1 MLHVAHDYKKLG
13 ARLAIPGRSSADNRA
28 VATLPA
34 EQPASA
40 LQQALRQFGAR
51 LFEAAPGLIT
61 WILLLSP
68 AWIPIIFQSPGALVV
83 ASAVLVFDIYWLIRA
98 ITVVTGV
105 YSTMLRMRRDM
116 AMDWLALCRED
127 RGKGV
132 LDPLQY
138 IHLSVIPTYTEP
150 YHVLEQTVQAIVD
163 SNYPSELMMV
173 GIITRETD
181 KPGWENV
188 ARLKEKFGPRLGGFY
203 HIKDPL
209 EPGIVVGK
217 SAAMNWGGRWMV
229 RVLTEEG
236 YDLRNILITDLDSD
250 YRVHPQYFAW
260 ISWHHAR
267 ETLRDYVIWQP
278 VPLFHNNIWQ
288 VPMAVR
294 IMSAA
299 TSQWQMFLHSRPHR
313 LVAFSSYTCSLDF
326 VHKVGYWDKDVI
338 PEDSRFYWKAFFT
351 FGKKFSVKSVYL
363 PLYGDSPN
371 SRDYASTHMSQYNQ
385 IKRWAWGITD
395 VPYVLARLFKHPEI
409 PLWLRIRRFMNLFLN
424 HLNWIFLP
432 LLLMFGAS
440 IPIWVSVDFSLTDL
454 GQTLWTYSGILLST
468 TLSTV
473 VFFLYFE
480 IRMLPPKPKEWPL
493 WKKAAVHLQYFAYPM
508 VGLVLSVLPALEAHT
523 RLLLGR
529 YLEYRVTE
537 KV

>member
-1 MLHVAHDYKKLG
+1 M
-13 ARLAIPGRSSADNRA
+13 
-28 VATLPA
+28 ATVPA
-34 EQPASA
+34 ERQATA
-40 LQQALRQFGAR
+40 VQVALRQFGAR
-51 LFEAAPGLIT
+51 LFEAAPGLVT
-61 WILLLSP
+61 WILLLAP

-83 ASAVLVFDIYWLIRA
+83 ALTVLLFDIYWLVRSV
-98 ITVVTGV
+98 TVVTGV
-105 YSTMLRMRRDM
+105 YSTLWRMRRDM
-116 AMDWLALCRED
+116 AKDWLALAHEQQT
-127 RGKGV
+127 KGGN
-132 LDPLQY
+132 DPIQY
-138 IHLSVIPTYTEP
+138 YHLCVIPTYTEP
-150 YHVLEQTVQAIVD
+150 YHVLERTVQAIVD
-163 SNYPSELMMV
+163 ANYPPELKLI

-188 ARLKEKFGPRLGGFY
+188 ARLKEKFGGQLKGFY

-209 EPGIVVGK
+209 EPGIVIGK

-236 YDLRNILITDLDSD
+236 YNLDQVLITDLDSD

-260 ISWHHAR
+260 ISAHHAR
-267 ETLRDYVIWQP
+267 EPLRDYVIWQP
-278 VPLFHNNIWQ
+278 VPLFHNNYWQ

-294 IMSAA
+294 IMSAS

-313 LVAFSSYTCSLDF
+313 LVAFSSYTCSLEF
-326 VHKVGYWDKDVI
+326 VRKVGYWDKDVI

-351 FGKKFSVKSVYL
+351 FGKRFSVKSVYL
-363 PLYGDSPN
+363 PIYGDSPHA
-371 SRDYASTHMSQYNQ
+371 RDYAATHTSQYNQ

-409 PLWLRIRRFMNLFLN
+409 PPVLRFRRFMNLFLN

-440 IPIWVSVDFSLTDL
+440 VPLWVSVDFSLTDL
-454 GQTLWTYSGILLST
+454 GQTLFLYSGILLST

-480 IRMLPPKPKEWPL
+480 TLLLPPKPANWPL
-493 WKKAAVHLQYFAYPM
+493 WKKGAVHFQYLLYPI
-508 VGLVLSVLPALEAHT
+508 VGLVMSVLPALEAHT
-523 RLLLGR
+523 RLLFGR

>member
-1 MLHVAHDYKKLG
+1 MAAVD
-13 ARLAIPGRSSADNRA
+13 ARR
-28 VATLPA
+28 PA
-34 EQPASA
+34 PPWR
-40 LQQALRQFGAR
+40 QALDQFGAR
-51 LFEAAPGLIT
+51 FFEATPGLIT

-68 AWIPIIFQSPGALVV
+68 AWIPIVFHTNGALFV
-83 ASAVLVFDIYWLIRA
+83 AAGVLLFDAYWVLRA
-98 ITVVTGV
+98 ISVVTGV
-105 YSTMLRMRRDM
+105 YSTLLKMRRDM
-116 AMDWLALCRED
+116 RTDWLARCREE
-127 RGKGV
+127 RSEGV
-132 LDPLQY
+132 EDPLSY
-138 IHLSVIPTYTEP
+138 FHLAVIPTYTEP
-150 YHVLEQTVQAIVD
+150 YHVLERTVQAIVD
-163 SNYPSELMMV
+163 SNYPDDLKLV

-181 KPGWENV
+181 KPGWANV
-188 ARLKEKFGPRLGGFY
+188 ARLKEKFGSRLRGFY

-229 RVLTEEG
+229 RVLTDEG
-236 YDLRNILITDLDSD
+236 YDLSRVLITDLDSD

-267 ETLRDYVIWQP
+267 QPLRDYAIWQP
-278 VPLFHNNIWQ
+278 VPLFHNNIWE

-294 IMSAA
+294 IMSAS

-363 PLYGDSPN
+363 PIYGDSPQ
-371 SRDYASTHMSQYNQ
+371 SKDYAATHTSQYNQ

-395 VPYVLARLFKHPEI
+395 VPYVLARFFKHPEI

-432 LLLMFGAS
+432 VLLMFGAS
-440 IPIWVSVDFSLTDL
+440 VPLWASLDFSLTDI
-454 GQTLWTYSGILLST
+454 GQTLWSVSGMLLGV

-473 VFFLYFE
+473 LFFLYFE
-480 IRMLPPKPKEWPL
+480 IRLLPPKPASWPFWRKGL
-493 WKKAAVHLQYFAYPM
+493 VYVQYFGYPM
-508 VGLVLSVLPALEAHT
+508 VGLMLSVLPALEAHT
-523 RLLLGR
+523 RLLFGR

>member
-1 MLHVAHDYKKLG
+1 MATAPA
-13 ARLAIPGRSSADNRA
+13 AR
-28 VATLPA
+28 
-34 EQPASA
+34 PASSLETA
-40 LQQALRQFGAR
+40 LHQFWTR
-51 LFEAAPGLIT
+51 LFEAGPGLVT
-61 WILLLSP
+61 WVLLLAP
-68 AWIPIIFQSPGALVV
+68 AWIPIIFSTPGALAV
-83 ASAVLVFDIYWLIRA
+83 AGAVLVFDVYWLLRA
-98 ITVVTGV
+98 LTVVAGV
-105 YSTMLRMRRDM
+105 NSTFRRMRRDM
-116 AMDWLALCRED
+116 KKDWLALCEED
-127 RGKGV
+127 RAQG
-132 LDPLQY
+132 LHDPLQY
-138 IHLSVIPTYTEP
+138 LHLSIIPTYTEP
-150 YHVLEQTVQAIVD
+150 YHVLENTVQAIVD
-163 SNYPSELMMV
+163 ANYPAELKMV

-188 ARLKEKFGPRLGGFY
+188 ERLKAKFGSRLRGLY

-209 EPGIVVGK
+209 EPGIVIGK

-236 YDLRNILITDLDSD
+236 YDLGKVLVTDLDSD

-267 ETLRDYVIWQP
+267 EPMRDYVIWQP

-294 IMSAA
+294 VMSAS
-299 TSQWQMFLHSRPHR
+299 TSQWQMFLHSQPHR
-313 LVAFSSYTCSLDF
+313 LVAFSSYTCSLAF
-326 VHKVGYWDKDVI
+326 VHQVGYWDKDVI

-351 FGKKFSVKSVYL
+351 FGQKFAVKSVYL
-363 PLYGDSPN
+363 PILGDSPK
-371 SRDYASTHMSQYNQ
+371 SRDYVSTHMSQYNQ

-432 LLLMFGAS
+432 VLLMFGAS
-440 IPIWVSVDFSLTDL
+440 VPIWVSTDFSITDV
-454 GQTLWTYSGILLST
+454 GQALWYYSSFLLSGA
-468 TLSTV
+468 LSTV
-473 VFFLYFE
+473 IFLMYVEF
-480 IRMLPPKPKEWPL
+480 RLLPPKPKEWPL
-493 WKKAAVHLQYFAYPM
+493 WKKAAVHLQYFAYPV

>member
-1 MLHVAHDYKKLG
+1 
-13 ARLAIPGRSSADNRA
+13 
-28 VATLPA
+28 
-34 EQPASA
+34 
-40 LQQALRQFGAR
+40 
-51 LFEAAPGLIT
+51 
-61 WILLLSP
+61 
-68 AWIPIIFQSPGALVV
+68 
-83 ASAVLVFDIYWLIRA
+83 
-98 ITVVTGV
+98 
-105 YSTMLRMRRDM
+105 
-116 AMDWLALCRED
+116 
-127 RGKGV
+127 
-132 LDPLQY
+132 
-138 IHLSVIPTYTEP
+138 
-150 YHVLEQTVQAIVD
+150 
-163 SNYPSELMMV
+163 
-173 GIITRETD
+173 
-181 KPGWENV
+181 
-188 ARLKEKFGPRLGGFY
+188 
-203 HIKDPL
+203 
-209 EPGIVVGK
+209 
-217 SAAMNWGGRWMV
+217 
-229 RVLTEEG
+229 
-236 YDLRNILITDLDSD
+236 
-250 YRVHPQYFAW
+250 
-260 ISWHHAR
+260 
-267 ETLRDYVIWQP
+267 

-294 IMSAA
+294 VMSGA

-351 FGKKFSVKSVYL
+351 FGKRFSVKSVYL

-385 IKRWAWGITD
+385 IKRWAWGVTD

-409 PLWLRIRRFMNLFLN
+409 PLVLRIRRFLNLFLN

-440 IPIWVSVDFSLTDL
+440 VPIWVSQDFALTDL
-454 GQTLWTYSGILLST
+454 GQSLWSWSGVLLST

-473 VFFLYFE
+473 IFFLFFE
-480 IRMLPPKPKEWPL
+480 MSILPPKPAAWPR
-493 WKKAAVHLQYFAYPM
+493 WKKVAVHFQYLAYPI

>member
-1 MLHVAHDYKKLG
+1 M
-13 ARLAIPGRSSADNRA
+13 A
-28 VATLPA
+28 VIEAQPPA
-34 EQPASA
+34 PAWA
-40 LQQALRQFGAR
+40 QAVQLFWAR
-51 LFEAAPGLIT
+51 LFEASPGLVT
-61 WILLLSP
+61 WIMLLAP
-68 AWIPIIFQSPGALVV
+68 AWIPIVFKTNGAIFV
-83 ASAVLVFDIYWLIRA
+83 ACVVLVFDAYWVMRA
-98 ITVVTGV
+98 VVVVVGV
-105 YSTMLRMRRDM
+105 YSTMLRMFRDRKR
-116 AMDWLALCRED
+116 DWLALCREPAPP
-127 RGKGV
+127 GSPH
-132 LDPLQY
+132 PLQFF
-138 IHLSVIPTYTEP
+138 HLSVIPTYTEP
-150 YHVLEQTVQAIVD
+150 YHVLERTVQAIVD
-163 SNYPSELMMV
+163 ANYPDELKLV

-188 ARLKEKFGPRLGGFY
+188 ARLKEKFGHRVRGFY

-236 YDLRNILITDLDSD
+236 FDLKNVLITDLDSD

-267 ETLRDYVIWQP
+267 QPLRDYTIWQP

-288 VPMAVR
+288 VPIAVR
-294 IMSAA
+294 IMSAS
-299 TSQWQMFLHSRPHR
+299 TSQWQMFLHSQAHR

-326 VHKVGYWDKDVI
+326 VHNVGYWDKDVI

-351 FGKKFSVKSVYL
+351 FGERFSVRSVWL
-363 PLYGDSPN
+363 PIYGDSPLA
-371 SRDYASTHMSQYNQ
+371 RDYAATHVSQYNQ

-395 VPYVLARLFKHPEI
+395 VPYVLARFFQHPEI
-409 PLWLRIRRFMNLFLN
+409 PFWLRMRRFMNLFLN

-432 LLLMFGAS
+432 VLLLFGAS
-440 IPIWVSVDFSLTDL
+440 VPLWVSKDFSLTDL
-454 GQTLWTYSGILLST
+454 GQTLWTISSVMLGV

-480 IRMLPPKPKEWPL
+480 IRMLPPKPREWPL
-493 WKKAAVHLQYFAYPM
+493 WKKFAIYAEYFLYPI
-508 VGLVLSVLPALEAHT
+508 VGLVMSVLPALEAHT

>member
-1 MLHVAHDYKKLG
+1 M
-13 ARLAIPGRSSADNRA
+13 
-28 VATLPA
+28 ATLPA
-34 EQPASA
+34 ERPASA
-40 LQQALRQFGAR
+40 LHQALTQFGAR
-51 LFEAAPGLIT
+51 LFEAAPGLVT
-61 WILLLSP
+61 WILILAP
-68 AWIPIIFQSPGALVV
+68 AWIPIIFQLPGALAV
-83 ASAVLVFDIYWLIRA
+83 AAAVLVFDVYWLLRSIS
-98 ITVVTGV
+98 VVTGV
-105 YSTMLRMRRDM
+105 YGTLRRMRRDM
-116 AMDWLALCRED
+116 AKDWLAICRLD
-127 RGKGV
+127 QTAG
-132 LDPLQY
+132 LTDPLQY
-138 IHLSVIPTYTEP
+138 YHLCVIPTYTEP
-150 YHVLEQTVQAIVD
+150 YHVLERTVQAIVD
-163 SNYPSELMMV
+163 SNYPPELKMV

-188 ARLKEKFGPRLGGFY
+188 ARLKEKFGAQLKGFY

-236 YDLRNILITDLDSD
+236 FNLDQVLITDLDSD

-260 ISWHHAR
+260 ISTHHAR
-267 ETLRDYVIWQP
+267 ESLRDYAIWQP
-278 VPLFHNNIWQ
+278 VPLFHNNYWQ

-294 IMSAA
+294 IMSAS

-313 LVAFSSYTCSLDF
+313 LVAFSSYTCSLEF
-326 VHKVGYWDKDVI
+326 VRRVGYWDKDVI

-351 FGKKFSVKSVYL
+351 FGKRFSVKSVYL

-409 PLWLRIRRFMNLFLN
+409 PLVLRIRRFMNLLLN
-424 HLNWIFLP
+424 HINWIFLP

-440 IPIWVSVDFSLTDL
+440 VPIWVSVDFSLTDL
-454 GQTLWTYSGILLST
+454 GQTLWSYSGILLST

-480 IRMLPPKPKEWPL
+480 ILLQPPKPVGWPL
-493 WKKAAVHLQYFAYPM
+493 WKRVGVYVQYFAYPI

-523 RLLLGR
+523 RLLFGR

>member
-1 MLHVAHDYKKLG
+1 M
-13 ARLAIPGRSSADNRA
+13 A
-28 VATLPA
+28 VIEAPPPA
-34 EQPASA
+34 PVWE
-40 LQQALRQFGAR
+40 QALRQFGAR
-51 LFEAAPGLIT
+51 FLEAMPGALT
-61 WILLLSP
+61 WIALAAP
-68 AWIPIIFQSPGALVV
+68 AWIPIVFKLPGAIFV
-83 ASAVLVFDIYWLIRA
+83 ACAVLVFDAYWLVRSV
-98 ITVVTGV
+98 TVVVGV
-105 YSTMLRMRRDM
+105 WGSLDHLKRDM
-116 AMDWLALCRED
+116 ATDWLQLCRAD
-127 RGKGV
+127 QAAGHF
-132 LDPLQY
+132 DPLQY
-138 IHLSVIPTYTEP
+138 FHLCVVPTYTEP
-150 YHVLEQTVQAIVD
+150 YHVLERTVQAIVD
-163 SNYPSELMMV
+163 SNYPDELKLV

-188 ARLKEKFGPRLGGFY
+188 ARLKEKFGGRVRGFY

-229 RVLTEEG
+229 RVLTDEG
-236 YDLRNILITDLDSD
+236 FDLSKVLITDLDSD
-250 YRVHPQYFAW
+250 YRVHPEYFAW
-260 ISWHHAR
+260 ISWHHVR
-267 ETLRDYVIWQP
+267 EPLRDYVIWQP
-278 VPLFHNNIWQ
+278 VPLFHNNIWD

-294 IMSAA
+294 IMSAS

-313 LVAFSSYTCSLDF
+313 LVAFSSYTCTLDF

-351 FGKKFSVKSVYL
+351 FGKKFSVKSVWL
-363 PLYGDSPN
+363 PIYGDSPN

-395 VPYVLARLFKHPEI
+395 VPYVLARFFKHPEI
-409 PLWLRIRRFMNLFLN
+409 PLRLRFRRFMNLFLN

-432 LLLMFGAS
+432 VLLMFGAS
-440 IPIWVSVDFSLTDL
+440 VPIWVSVDFSLTDIGQALWQISGVLL
-454 GQTLWTYSGILLST
+454 GI

-473 VFFLYFE
+473 VFFIYFE
-480 IRMLPPKPKEWPL
+480 MSLLPPKPASWPR
-493 WKKAAVHLQYFAYPM
+493 WKHLAVYGQYFLYPM

-523 RLLLGR
+523 RLLFGR

>member
-1 MLHVAHDYKKLG
+1 MAT
-13 ARLAIPGRSSADNRA
+13 AEAGRPNPT
-28 VATLPA
+28 VEL
-34 EQPASA
+34 
-40 LQQALRQFGAR
+40 ALRQFGGR
-51 LFEAAPGLIT
+51 LFEAAPGLVT
-61 WILLLSP
+61 WILLLAP
-68 AWIPIIFQSPGALVV
+68 AWIPIIFQSPGALLV
-83 ASAVLVFDIYWLIRA
+83 ASAVLIFDIYWLLRA
-98 ITVVTGV
+98 ITVVSGV
-105 YSTMLRMRRDM
+105 YSTFWRMRRDM
-116 AMDWLALCRED
+116 AADWLARCRAD
-127 RGKGV
+127 QAQGKV
-132 LDPLQY
+132 DPLDY

-150 YHVLEQTVQAIVD
+150 YHVLERTVQAIVD
-163 SNYPSELMMV
+163 SNYPPELKMV

-188 ARLKEKFGPRLGGFY
+188 ARLREKFGGQVRGFY

-209 EPGIVVGK
+209 EPGIVIGK

-236 YDLRNILITDLDSD
+236 YDLDKILITDLDSD
-250 YRVHPQYFAW
+250 YQVHREYFAW

-267 ETLRDYVIWQP
+267 NALRDYVIWQP

-294 IMSAA
+294 IMSAS

-313 LVAFSSYTCSLDF
+313 LVAFSSYTCSLQF

-351 FGKKFSVKSVYL
+351 FGQKFSVKSVYL
-363 PLYGDSPN
+363 PIYGDSPN
-371 SRDYASTHMSQYNQ
+371 SRDYAATHMSQYNQ

-395 VPYVLARLFKHPEI
+395 VPYVLARFFKHPEI
-409 PLWLRIRRFMNLFLN
+409 PILLRFRRFMNLFLN

-432 LLLMFGAS
+432 VLLMFGAS
-440 IPIWVSVDFSLTDL
+440 VPLWVSVDFSLTDI
-454 GQTLWTYSGILLST
+454 GQTLFYYSGILLGT

-473 VFFLYFE
+473 IFFLYFE
-480 IRMLPPKPKEWPL
+480 MRMLPPKPANWPF
-493 WKKAAVHLQYFAYPM
+493 WKKVLVHLQYFAYPV

>member
-1 MLHVAHDYKKLG
+1 M
-13 ARLAIPGRSSADNRA
+13 
-28 VATLPA
+28 AT
-34 EQPASA
+34 ASA
-40 LQQALRQFGAR
+40 EARPPAFRQAWQQFWDR
-51 LFEAAPGLIT
+51 LFEAAPGLFT
-61 WILLLSP
+61 WTLLLAP
-68 AWIPIIFQSPGALVV
+68 AWVSIIFRTPGALAV
-83 ASAVLVFDIYWLIRA
+83 AFMVLAFDAYWVIRA
-98 ITVVTGV
+98 ITVLTGV
-105 YSTMLRMRRDM
+105 YSTFWRMRRDM
-116 AMDWLALCRED
+116 KKDWLAACREAQEA
-127 RGKGV
+127 GQN
-132 LDPLQY
+132 DPLQF
-138 IHLSVIPTYTEP
+138 IHLCIIPTYTEP
-150 YHVLEQTVQAIVD
+150 YHVLERTVQAIVD
-163 SNYPSELMMV
+163 SNYPPELKMV
-173 GIITRETD
+173 AIITRETD

-188 ARLKEKFGPRLGGFY
+188 ARLTAKFGGQLRAL
-203 HIKDPL
+203 HHVKDPL

-236 YDLRNILITDLDSD
+236 YDLRQILVTDLDSD

-267 ETLRDYVIWQP
+267 EAVRDCIIWQP
-278 VPLFHNNIWQ
+278 VPMFHNNIWQ

-326 VHKVGYWDKDVI
+326 VHNVGYWDKDVI
-338 PEDSRFYWKAFFT
+338 PEDSRFYWKAFFI
-351 FGKKFSVKSVYL
+351 FGKRFAVKSVYL
-363 PLYGDSPN
+363 PIYGDSPQ

-409 PLWLRIRRFMNLFLN
+409 PLGLRLHRFMNLFVL

-440 IPIWVSVDFSLTDL
+440 VPLWVSVDFSLTDL
-454 GQTLWTYSGILLST
+454 GQTLWSDSGILLSL

-473 VFFLYFE
+473 VFFIYFE
-480 IRMLPPKPKEWPL
+480 MRMLPPKPANWPF
-493 WKKAAVHLQYFAYPM
+493 WKKGIVYFQYLLYPL

>member
-1 MLHVAHDYKKLG
+1 MSVA
-13 ARLAIPGRSSADNRA
+13 AAPP
-28 VATLPA
+28 VAPA
-34 EQPASA
+34 WER
-40 LQQALRQFGAR
+40 ALRQFGAR
-51 LFEAAPGLIT
+51 SFEAAPGAFT
-61 WILLLSP
+61 WIMLFAP
-68 AWIPIIFQSPGALVV
+68 AWIPIVFKLPGAIFVAVV
-83 ASAVLVFDIYWLIRA
+83 VLIFDAYWVLRAVS
-98 ITVVTGV
+98 VVTGV

-116 AMDWLALCRED
+116 RKDWLALCRQPAL
-127 RGKGV
+127 GAGA
-132 LDPLQY
+132 DPLQFL
-138 IHLSVIPTYTEP
+138 HLCVVPTYTEP
-150 YHVLEQTVQAIVD
+150 YHVLERTVQAIVD
-163 SNYPSELMMV
+163 ANYPDELKLI

-188 ARLKEKFGPRLGGFY
+188 ARLKEKFGGRVRGFY

-209 EPGIVVGK
+209 EPGIVIGK

-236 YDLRNILITDLDSD
+236 FDLNNVLITDLDSD

-267 ETLRDYVIWQP
+267 QPLRDY
-278 VPLFHNNIWQ
+278 NIWQ
-288 VPMAVR
+288 VPLAVR
-294 IMSAA
+294 IMSAS

-313 LVAFSSYTCSLDF
+313 LVAFSSYTCSLEF

-351 FGKKFSVKSVYL
+351 FGKRFSVKSVWL
-363 PLYGDSPN
+363 PIYGDSPQA
-371 SRDYASTHMSQYNQ
+371 RDYAATHVSQYNQ

-395 VPYVLARLFKHPEI
+395 VPYVLARFFKHPEI
-409 PLWLRIRRFMNLFLN
+409 PLVLRFRRFMNLFLN

-432 LLLMFGAS
+432 VLLIFGAS
-440 IPIWVSVDFSLTDL
+440 VPIWVSIDFSLTDL
-454 GQTLWTYSGILLST
+454 GQTLWSISGLLLGV

-480 IRMLPPKPKEWPL
+480 IRMLPPKPREWPL
-493 WKKAAVHLQYFAYPM
+493 WKKGGIYLEYFLYPI
-508 VGLVLSVLPALEAHT
+508 VGLVMSVLPAFEAHT
-523 RLLLGR
+523 RLLFGR

>member
-1 MLHVAHDYKKLG
+1 M
-13 ARLAIPGRSSADNRA
+13 A
-28 VATLPA
+28 VLEVGPPVPA
-34 EQPASA
+34 WEH
-40 LQQALRQFGAR
+40 ALRQFGAR
-51 LFEAAPGLIT
+51 FFEATPGAIT
-61 WILLLSP
+61 WVMLAAP
-68 AWIPIIFQSPGALVV
+68 AWIPIVFKLPGAIFV
-83 ASAVLVFDIYWLIRA
+83 ATAVLIFDAYWLLRSV
-98 ITVVTGV
+98 TVVVGV
-105 YSTMLRMRRDM
+105 WGSLHRLKRDM
-116 AMDWLALCRED
+116 GRNWLALCQEQAAA
-127 RGKGV
+127 GEF
-132 LDPLQY
+132 DPLQY
-138 IHLSVIPTYTEP
+138 FHLCVVPTYTEP
-150 YHVLEQTVQAIVD
+150 YHVLERTVQAIVD
-163 SNYPSELMMV
+163 SNYPDELKLV

-188 ARLKEKFGPRLGGFY
+188 ARLKEKFGGRVRGFY

-236 YDLRNILITDLDSD
+236 FDLSKVLITDLDSD

-260 ISWHHAR
+260 VSWHHAR
-267 ETLRDYVIWQP
+267 EPLRDYVIWQP

-294 IMSAA
+294 IMSAS
-299 TSQWQMFLHSRPHR
+299 TSQWQMFLHSRPQR

-351 FGKKFSVKSVYL
+351 FGERFSVKSAYL
-363 PLYGDSPN
+363 PIYGDSPN

-395 VPYVLARLFKHPEI
+395 VPYVMARFFKHPEI
-409 PLWLRIRRFMNLFLN
+409 PMGLRFRRFMNLFLN

-432 LLLMFGAS
+432 VLLMFGAS
-440 IPIWVSVDFSLTDL
+440 VPIWVSVDFSLTDM
-454 GQTLWTYSGILLST
+454 GQVLWSVSGVLLAI

-473 VFFLYFE
+473 VFFIYFE
-480 IRMLPPKPKEWPL
+480 MSLLPPKPADWPR
-493 WKKAAVHLQYFAYPM
+493 WKRLAIYGQYFLYPM

-523 RLLLGR
+523 RLLFGR

>member
-1 MLHVAHDYKKLG
+1 M
-13 ARLAIPGRSSADNRA
+13 
-28 VATLPA
+28 ATIPA
-34 EQPASA
+34 ERQASA
-40 LQQALRQFGAR
+40 LHQALTQFGAR
-51 LFEAAPGLIT
+51 LFEAAPGLVT
-61 WILLLSP
+61 WILLLAP
-68 AWIPIIFQSPGALVV
+68 AWIPIIFQTPGAIAV
-83 ASAVLVFDIYWLIRA
+83 AAAVLVFDVYWLFRS
-98 ITVVTGV
+98 ITVVSGV
-105 YSTMLRMRRDM
+105 YSTLWRMRRDM
-116 AMDWLALCRED
+116 AKDWLAICRLDQKE
-127 RGKGV
+127 G
-132 LDPLQY
+132 LTDPLQY
-138 IHLSVIPTYTEP
+138 YHLSIIPTYTEP
-150 YHVLEQTVQAIVD
+150 YHLLERTVQAIVD
-163 SNYPSELMMV
+163 SNYPAELKMV

-181 KPGWENV
+181 KTGWENV
-188 ARLKEKFGPRLGGFY
+188 ARLREKFGSQLRGFY

-236 YDLRNILITDLDSD
+236 FNLDQVLITDLDSD

-260 ISWHHAR
+260 ISTHHAR
-267 ETLRDYVIWQP
+267 APLRDYVIWQP
-278 VPLFHNNIWQ
+278 VPLFHNNYWQ

-294 IMSAA
+294 IMSAS

-313 LVAFSSYTCSLDF
+313 LVAFSSYTCSLEF
-326 VHKVGYWDKDVI
+326 VRKVGYWDKDVI

-351 FGKKFSVKSVYL
+351 FGKRFSVKSVYL
-363 PLYGDSPN
+363 PLYGDAPN

-409 PLWLRIRRFMNLFLN
+409 PLVLRIRRFMNLFLN
-424 HLNWIFLP
+424 HINWIFLP

-440 IPIWVSVDFSLTDL
+440 VPLWVSQDFSLTDL
-454 GQTLWTYSGILLST
+454 GQTLWSYSGILLST

-480 IRMLPPKPKEWPL
+480 ILLQPPKPANWPL
-493 WKKAAVHLQYFAYPM
+493 WKKGAVYLQYLAYPI

-523 RLLLGR
+523 RLLFGR